1 MSFTQNNSNFRSSFT
16 GSSRSS
22 VSRFS
27 NFQNDAVEL
36 ASPEDTLSQP
46 SVSQDVS
53 PNAMTVSDFLKITD
67 NALRNFGNA
76 IVVGEISELSNYR
89 HLYFKIKDEFS
100 SVDCVMWYSAV
111 QALTF
116 KPEIGMKVEIIGNS
130 SVYQKTGQFKLMA
143 SSMRQVGLG
152 YIMEKLRLL
161 QEKLQKEGI
170 FDLLHRPIP
179 KFVNTVG
186 VITSNEGR
194 VVHDIQ
200 MTMQRRNDAVN
211 IIVYPVAV
219 QGEGAAKTLIE
230 ALHQANAEKRCDVLI
245 IGRGGG
251 SFEDLLPFSDE
262 ALVREVAK
270 SAIPIISAVG
280 HEPDIALTDY
290 AADLRAPTPTA
301 AAELVT
307 SITKSDLYSLFD
319 EYLRRLDNAVDST
332 FDLYQMKL
340 ESVEKRLRS
349 SSPEA
354 VIDNQRNLLIY
365 AISELEHATDALISK
380 KVQQLDNLKHR
391 LSMFEPVSIVSK
403 KQTNLLGLI
412 SRLDRSID
420 SYVSNAENRLSFE
433 ATVLNFDK
441 QIVSYHD
448 RLKKK
453 LNDLVLR
460 QNNCDVPSRLT
471 KAEKNFDNDLSKLEL
486 LNPLFILSKGYSVTK
501 DSMGKIAKVDNLKQG
516 DTITT
521 LLDGGSVESTVQK
534 ISLSDKVNSKLV
546 SDNSKDNKSR

>member
-1 MSFTQNNSNFRSSFT
+1 MSFVQNNSNFSSK
-16 GSSRSS
+16 

-27 NFQNDAVEL
+27 KFQNDSVEL
-36 ASPEDTLSQP
+36 SSSEFSLSK
-46 SVSQDVS
+46 SSISQDIS

-67 NALRNFGNA
+67 NALKNFGNA
-76 IVVGEISELSNYR
+76 IVVGEISELGNYR

-111 QALTF
+111 QALSF

-152 YIMEKLRLL
+152 YIMEQLRIL

-186 VITSNEGR
+186 VITSTEGR

-211 IIVYPVAV
+211 IIVYPASV
-219 QGEGAAKTLIE
+219 QGQGASRTLIE
-230 ALHQANAEKRCDVLI
+230 ALHQANNEKRCDVLI

-307 SITKSDLYSLFD
+307 SVTKADLYSLFE
-319 EYLRRLDNAVDST
+319 EYNRRLDNAVDSS
-332 FDLYQMKL
+332 FDLYQMRL
-340 ESVEKRLRS
+340 ESVEKRLRA

-354 VIDNQRNLLIY
+354 IIDNQRNLLIY
-365 AISELEHATDALISK
+365 AISELEHATDALLIK
-380 KVQQLDNLKHR
+380 KAQQIENLKHR
-391 LSMFEPVSIVSK
+391 LSMFEPAAIVSYK
-403 KQTNLLGLI
+403 LSALLTTV

-420 SYVSNAENRLSFE
+420 EYVLNAQNRLSFD
-433 ATVLNFDK
+433 ATLLNYDK
-441 QIVSYHD
+441 LITDHQS

-453 LNDLVLR
+453 LSELVLR
-460 QNNCDVPSRLT
+460 QNNCDVEAKLAN
-471 KAEKNFDNDLSKLEL
+471 AEKDFANDLSKLEL

-501 DSMGKIAKVDNLKQG
+501 DSFDRIAKVKNLNQG

-521 LLDGGSVESTVQK
+521 LLDGGTVVSTVDAVLK
-534 ISLSDKVNSKLV
+534 
-546 SDNSKDNKSR
+546 SDNQKTLDNSTANNDNL

>member
-1 MSFTQNNSNFRSSFT
+1 MSFVQNNSNFSSK
-16 GSSRSS
+16 

-27 NFQNDAVEL
+27 KFQNDSVEL
-36 ASPEDTLSQP
+36 SSSEFSLSK
-46 SVSQDVS
+46 SSISQDIS
-53 PNAMTVSDFLKITD
+53 SNAMTVSDFLKITD
-67 NALRNFGNA
+67 NALKNFGNA

-111 QALTF
+111 QALSF

-152 YIMEKLRLL
+152 YIMEQLRIL

-186 VITSNEGR
+186 VITSTEGR

-211 IIVYPVAV
+211 IIVYPASV
-219 QGEGAAKTLIE
+219 QGQGASRTLIE
-230 ALHQANAEKRCDVLI
+230 ALHQANNEKRCDVLI

-307 SITKSDLYSLFD
+307 SVTKADLYSLFE
-319 EYLRRLDNAVDST
+319 EYNRRLDNAVDSS
-332 FDLYQMKL
+332 FDLYQMRL
-340 ESVEKRLRS
+340 ESVEKRLRA

-354 VIDNQRNLLIY
+354 IIDNQRNLLIY
-365 AISELEHATDALISK
+365 AISELEHATDALLIK
-380 KVQQLDNLKHR
+380 KAQQIENLKHR
-391 LSMFEPVSIVSK
+391 LSMFEPAAIVSYK
-403 KQTNLLGLI
+403 LSALLTTV

-420 SYVSNAENRLSFE
+420 EYVLNAQNRLSFD
-433 ATVLNFDK
+433 ATLLNYDK
-441 QIVSYHD
+441 LITDHQS

-453 LNDLVLR
+453 LSELVLR
-460 QNNCDVPSRLT
+460 QNNCDVEAKLAN
-471 KAEKNFDNDLSKLEL
+471 AEKDFANDLSKLEL

-501 DSMGKIAKVDNLKQG
+501 DSFDRIAKVKNLNQG

-521 LLDGGSVESTVQK
+521 LLDGGTVVSTVDAVLK
-534 ISLSDKVNSKLV
+534 
-546 SDNSKDNKSR
+546 SDNQKTIDNSTANNDNL

>member
-1 MSFTQNNSNFRSSFT
+1 MSFVQNNSNFSSK
-16 GSSRSS
+16 

-27 NFQNDAVEL
+27 KFQNDSVEL
-36 ASPEDTLSQP
+36 SSSEFSLSK
-46 SVSQDVS
+46 SSISQDIS

-67 NALRNFGNA
+67 NALKNFGNA

-111 QALTF
+111 QALSF

-152 YIMEKLRLL
+152 YIMEQLRIL

-186 VITSNEGR
+186 VITSTEGR

-211 IIVYPVAV
+211 IIVYPASV
-219 QGEGAAKTLIE
+219 QGQGASRTLIE
-230 ALHQANAEKRCDVLI
+230 ALHQANNEKRCDVLI

-307 SITKSDLYSLFD
+307 SVTKADLYSLFE
-319 EYLRRLDNAVDST
+319 EYNRRLDNAVDSS
-332 FDLYQMKL
+332 FDLYQMRL
-340 ESVEKRLRS
+340 ESVEKRLRA

-354 VIDNQRNLLIY
+354 IIDNQRNLLIY
-365 AISELEHATDALISK
+365 AISELEHATDALLIK
-380 KVQQLDNLKHR
+380 KAQQIENLKHI
-391 LSMFEPVSIVSK
+391 LSMFEPAAIVSYK
-403 KQTNLLGLI
+403 LSALLTTV

-420 SYVSNAENRLSFE
+420 EYVLNAQNRLSFD
-433 ATVLNFDK
+433 ATLLNYDK
-441 QIVSYHD
+441 LITDHQS

-453 LNDLVLR
+453 LSELVLR
-460 QNNCDVPSRLT
+460 QNNCDVEAKLAN
-471 KAEKNFDNDLSKLEL
+471 AEKDFANDLSKLEL

-501 DSMGKIAKVDNLKQG
+501 DSFDRIAKVKNLNQG

-521 LLDGGSVESTVQK
+521 LLDGGTVVSTVDAVLK
-534 ISLSDKVNSKLV
+534 
-546 SDNSKDNKSR
+546 SDNQKTLDNSTANNDNL

>member
-1 MSFTQNNSNFRSSFT
+1 MSFVQNNSNFRSK
-16 GSSRSS
+16 

-27 NFQNDAVEL
+27 KFQNDSVEL
-36 ASPEDTLSQP
+36 SSSEFSLSK
-46 SVSQDVS
+46 SSISQDIS
-53 PNAMTVSDFLKITD
+53 PNAMTVSDFIKITD
-67 NALRNFGNA
+67 NALKNFGNA

-111 QALTF
+111 HALSF

-152 YIMEKLRLL
+152 YIMEQLRIL

-186 VITSNEGR
+186 VITSTEGR

-211 IIVYPVAV
+211 IIVYPASV
-219 QGEGAAKTLIE
+219 QGQGASRTLIE
-230 ALHQANAEKRCDVLI
+230 ALHQANNEKRCDVLI

-307 SITKSDLYSLFD
+307 SVTKADLYSLFE
-319 EYLRRLDNAVDST
+319 EYNRRLDNAVDSS
-332 FDLYQMKL
+332 FDLYQMRL
-340 ESVEKRLRS
+340 ESVEKRLRA

-354 VIDNQRNLLIY
+354 IIDNQRNLLIY
-365 AISELEHATDALISK
+365 AISELEHATDALLIK
-380 KVQQLDNLKHR
+380 KAQQIENLKHR
-391 LSMFEPVSIVSK
+391 LSMFEPAAIVSYK
-403 KQTNLLGLI
+403 LSALLTTV

-420 SYVSNAENRLSFE
+420 EYVLNAQNRLSFD
-433 ATVLNFDK
+433 ATLLNYDK
-441 QIVSYHD
+441 LITDHQS

-453 LNDLVLR
+453 LSELVLR
-460 QNNCDVPSRLT
+460 QNNCDVEAKLAN
-471 KAEKNFDNDLSKLEL
+471 AEKDFANDLSKLEL

-501 DSMGKIAKVDNLKQG
+501 DSFDRIAKVKNLNQG

-521 LLDGGSVESTVQK
+521 LLDGGTVVSTVDAVLK
-534 ISLSDKVNSKLV
+534 
-546 SDNSKDNKSR
+546 SDNQKTLDNRTANNDNL

>member
-1 MSFTQNNSNFRSSFT
+1 MSFVQNNSNFSSK
-16 GSSRSS
+16 

-27 NFQNDAVEL
+27 KFLNDSVEL
-36 ASPEDTLSQP
+36 SSSEFSLSK
-46 SVSQDVS
+46 SSISQDIS

-67 NALRNFGNA
+67 NALKNFGNA

-111 QALTF
+111 QALSF

-152 YIMEKLRLL
+152 YIMEQLRIL

-186 VITSNEGR
+186 VITSTEGR

-211 IIVYPVAV
+211 IIVYPASV
-219 QGEGAAKTLIE
+219 QGQGASRTLIE
-230 ALHQANAEKRCDVLI
+230 ALHQANNEKRCDVLI

-290 AADLRAPTPTA
+290 VADLRAPTPTA

-307 SITKSDLYSLFD
+307 SVTKADLFSLFE
-319 EYLRRLDNAVDST
+319 EYKRRLDNAVDSS
-332 FDLYQMKL
+332 FDLYQMRL
-340 ESVEKRLRS
+340 ESVEKRLRA

-354 VIDNQRNLLIY
+354 IIDNQRNLLIY
-365 AISELEHATDALISK
+365 AISELEHATDALLIK
-380 KVQQLDNLKHR
+380 KAQQIENLKHR
-391 LSMFEPVSIVSK
+391 LSMFEPAAIVSYK
-403 KQTNLLGLI
+403 LSALLTTV

-420 SYVSNAENRLSFE
+420 EYVLKAQNRLSLD
-433 ATVLNFDK
+433 ATLLNYDK
-441 QIVSYHD
+441 IITDHQS

-453 LNDLVLR
+453 LSELVLR
-460 QNNCDVPSRLT
+460 QNNCDVEEKLAN
-471 KAEKNFDNDLSKLEL
+471 AEKDFANDLSKLEL

-501 DSMGKIAKVDNLKQG
+501 DSFDRIAKVKNLKQG

-521 LLDGGSVESTVQK
+521 LLDGGTVVSTVDAVLK
-534 ISLSDKVNSKLV
+534 
-546 SDNSKDNKSR
+546 SDNQKALDNSTANNDNL

>member
-1 MSFTQNNSNFRSSFT
+1 MSFVQNNSNFSSK
-16 GSSRSS
+16 

-27 NFQNDAVEL
+27 KFQNDSVEL
-36 ASPEDTLSQP
+36 SSSEFSLSK
-46 SVSQDVS
+46 SSISQDIS
-53 PNAMTVSDFLKITD
+53 SNAMTVSDFLKITD
-67 NALRNFGNA
+67 NALKNFGNA

-111 QALTF
+111 QALSF

-152 YIMEKLRLL
+152 YIMEQLRIL
-161 QEKLQKEGI
+161 QNKLQKEGI

-186 VITSNEGR
+186 VITSTEGR

-211 IIVYPVAV
+211 IIVYPASV
-219 QGEGAAKTLIE
+219 QGQGASRTLIE
-230 ALHQANAEKRCDVLI
+230 ALHQANNEKRCDVLI

-307 SITKSDLYSLFD
+307 SVTKADLYSLFE
-319 EYLRRLDNAVDST
+319 EYNRRLDNAVDSS
-332 FDLYQMKL
+332 FDLYQMRL
-340 ESVEKRLRS
+340 ESVEKRLRA

-354 VIDNQRNLLIY
+354 IIDNQRNLLIY
-365 AISELEHATDALISK
+365 AISELEHATDALLIK
-380 KVQQLDNLKHR
+380 KAQQIENLKHR
-391 LSMFEPVSIVSK
+391 LSMFEPAAIVSYK
-403 KQTNLLGLI
+403 LSALLTTV

-420 SYVSNAENRLSFE
+420 EYVLNAQNRLSFD
-433 ATVLNFDK
+433 ATLLNYDK
-441 QIVSYHD
+441 LITDHQS

-453 LNDLVLR
+453 LSELVLR
-460 QNNCDVPSRLT
+460 QNNCDVEAKLAN
-471 KAEKNFDNDLSKLEL
+471 AEKDFANDLSKLEL

-501 DSMGKIAKVDNLKQG
+501 DSFDRIAKVKNLNQG

-521 LLDGGSVESTVQK
+521 LLDGGTVVSTVDAVLK
-534 ISLSDKVNSKLV
+534 
-546 SDNSKDNKSR
+546 SDNQKTLDNSTANNDNL

>member
-1 MSFTQNNSNFRSSFT
+1 MSFVQNNSNFSSK
-16 GSSRSS
+16 

-27 NFQNDAVEL
+27 KFQNDSVEL
-36 ASPEDTLSQP
+36 SSSEFSLSK
-46 SVSQDVS
+46 SSISQDIS

-67 NALRNFGNA
+67 NALKNFGNA
-76 IVVGEISELSNYR
+76 IVVGEISELGNYR

-111 QALTF
+111 QALSF

-152 YIMEKLRLL
+152 YIMEQLRIL
-161 QEKLQKEGI
+161 QDKLQKEGI

-186 VITSNEGR
+186 VITSTEGR

-211 IIVYPVAV
+211 IIVYPASV
-219 QGEGAAKTLIE
+219 QGQGASRTLIE
-230 ALHQANAEKRCDVLI
+230 ALHQANNEKRCDVLI

-307 SITKSDLYSLFD
+307 SVTKADLYSLFE
-319 EYLRRLDNAVDST
+319 EYNRRLDNAVDSS
-332 FDLYQMKL
+332 FDLYQMRL
-340 ESVEKRLRS
+340 ESVEKRLRV

-354 VIDNQRNLLIY
+354 IIDNQRNLLIY
-365 AISELEHATDALISK
+365 AISELEHATDALLIK
-380 KVQQLDNLKHR
+380 KAQQIENLKHR
-391 LSMFEPVSIVSK
+391 LSMFEPAAIVSYK
-403 KQTNLLGLI
+403 LSALLTTV

-420 SYVSNAENRLSFE
+420 ENVLNAQNRLSFD
-433 ATVLNFDK
+433 ATLLNYDK
-441 QIVSYHD
+441 LITDHQS

-453 LNDLVLR
+453 LSELVLR
-460 QNNCDVPSRLT
+460 QNNCDVEAKLAN
-471 KAEKNFDNDLSKLEL
+471 AEKDFANDLSKLEL

-501 DSMGKIAKVDNLKQG
+501 DSFDRIAKVKNLNQG

-521 LLDGGSVESTVQK
+521 LLDGGTVVSTVDAVLK
-534 ISLSDKVNSKLV
+534 
-546 SDNSKDNKSR
+546 SDNQKTLDNSTANNDNL

>member
-1 MSFTQNNSNFRSSFT
+1 MSFVQNNSNFSSK
-16 GSSRSS
+16 

-27 NFQNDAVEL
+27 KFQNDSVK
-36 ASPEDTLSQP
+36 LSSSEFSLP
-46 SVSQDVS
+46 KSSISQDIS

-67 NALRNFGNA
+67 NALKNFGNA
-76 IVVGEISELSNYR
+76 IVVGEISELGNYR

-111 QALTF
+111 QALSF

-152 YIMEKLRLL
+152 YIMEQLRIL
-161 QEKLQKEGI
+161 QDKLQKEGI

-186 VITSNEGR
+186 VITSTEGR

-211 IIVYPVAV
+211 IIVYPASV
-219 QGEGAAKTLIE
+219 QGQGASRTLIE
-230 ALHQANAEKRCDVLI
+230 ALHQANNEKRCDVLI

-290 AADLRAPTPTA
+290 AADLRVPTPTA

-307 SITKSDLYSLFD
+307 SVTKADLYSLFE
-319 EYLRRLDNAVDST
+319 EYKRRLDNAVDSS
-332 FDLYQMKL
+332 FDLYQMRL
-340 ESVEKRLRS
+340 ESVEKRLRA

-354 VIDNQRNLLIY
+354 IIDNQRNLLIY
-365 AISELEHATDALISK
+365 AISELEHATDALLIK
-380 KVQQLDNLKHR
+380 KAQQIENLKHR
-391 LSMFEPVSIVSK
+391 LSMFEPAAIVSYK
-403 KQTNLLGLI
+403 LSALLTTV

-420 SYVSNAENRLSFE
+420 EYVLKAQNRLSFD
-433 ATVLNFDK
+433 ATLLNYDK
-441 QIVSYHD
+441 IITDHQS

-453 LNDLVLR
+453 LSELVLR
-460 QNNCDVPSRLT
+460 QNNCDVEEKLAN
-471 KAEKNFDNDLSKLEL
+471 AEKDFANDLSKLEL

-501 DSMGKIAKVDNLKQG
+501 DSFDRIAKVKNLKQG

-521 LLDGGSVESTVQK
+521 LLDGGTVVSTVDAVLK
-534 ISLSDKVNSKLV
+534 
-546 SDNSKDNKSR
+546 SDNQKALDNSTANNDNL

>member
-1 MSFTQNNSNFRSSFT
+1 MSFVQNNSNFSSK
-16 GSSRSS
+16 

-27 NFQNDAVEL
+27 KFQNDSVEL
-36 ASPEDTLSQP
+36 SSSEFSLSK
-46 SVSQDVS
+46 SSISQDIS
-53 PNAMTVSDFLKITD
+53 PNAMTVSDFIKITD
-67 NALRNFGNA
+67 NALKNFGNA

-111 QALTF
+111 QALSF

-152 YIMEKLRLL
+152 YIMEQLRIL

-186 VITSNEGR
+186 VITSTEGR

-211 IIVYPVAV
+211 IIVYPASV
-219 QGEGAAKTLIE
+219 QEQGASRTLIE
-230 ALHQANAEKRCDVLI
+230 ALHQANNEKRCDVLI

-307 SITKSDLYSLFD
+307 SVTKADLYSLFE
-319 EYLRRLDNAVDST
+319 EYNRRLDNAVDSS
-332 FDLYQMKL
+332 FDLYQMRL
-340 ESVEKRLRS
+340 ESVEKRLRA

-354 VIDNQRNLLIY
+354 IIDNQRNLLIY
-365 AISELEHATDALISK
+365 AISELEHATDALLIK
-380 KVQQLDNLKHR
+380 KAQQIENLKHR
-391 LSMFEPVSIVSK
+391 LSMFEPAAIVSYK
-403 KQTNLLGLI
+403 LSALLTTV

-420 SYVSNAENRLSFE
+420 EYVLNAQNRLSFD
-433 ATVLNFDK
+433 ATLLNYDK
-441 QIVSYHD
+441 LIIDHQS

-453 LNDLVLR
+453 LSELVLR
-460 QNNCDVPSRLT
+460 QNNCDVEAKLAN
-471 KAEKNFDNDLSKLEL
+471 AEKDFANDLSKLEL

-501 DSMGKIAKVDNLKQG
+501 DSFDRIAKVKNLNQG

-521 LLDGGSVESTVQK
+521 LLDGGTVVSTVDAVLK
-534 ISLSDKVNSKLV
+534 
-546 SDNSKDNKSR
+546 SDNQKTIDNSTANNDNL

>member
-1 MSFTQNNSNFRSSFT
+1 MSFVQNNSNFSSK
-16 GSSRSS
+16 

-27 NFQNDAVEL
+27 KFQNDSVEL
-36 ASPEDTLSQP
+36 SSSEFSLSK
-46 SVSQDVS
+46 SSISQDIS
-53 PNAMTVSDFLKITD
+53 PNAMTVSDFIKITD
-67 NALRNFGNA
+67 NALKNFGNA

-111 QALTF
+111 QALSF

-152 YIMEKLRLL
+152 YIMEQLRIL

-186 VITSNEGR
+186 VITSTEGR

-211 IIVYPVAV
+211 IIVYPASV
-219 QGEGAAKTLIE
+219 QGQGASRTLIE
-230 ALHQANAEKRCDVLI
+230 ALHQANNEKRCDVLI

-307 SITKSDLYSLFD
+307 SVTKADLYSLFE
-319 EYLRRLDNAVDST
+319 EYNRRLDNAVDSS
-332 FDLYQMKL
+332 FDLYQMRL
-340 ESVEKRLRS
+340 ESVEKRLRA

-354 VIDNQRNLLIY
+354 IIDNQRNLLIY
-365 AISELEHATDALISK
+365 AISELEHATDALLIK
-380 KVQQLDNLKHR
+380 KAQQIENLKYR
-391 LSMFEPVSIVSK
+391 LSMFEPAAIVSYK
-403 KQTNLLGLI
+403 LSALLTTV

-420 SYVSNAENRLSFE
+420 EYVLNAQNRLSFD
-433 ATVLNFDK
+433 ATLLNYDK
-441 QIVSYHD
+441 LIIDHQS

-453 LNDLVLR
+453 LSELVLR
-460 QNNCDVPSRLT
+460 QNNCDVEAKLAN
-471 KAEKNFDNDLSKLEL
+471 AEKDFANDLSKLEL

-501 DSMGKIAKVDNLKQG
+501 DSFDRIAKVKNLNQG

-521 LLDGGSVESTVQK
+521 LLDGGTVVSTVDAVLK
-534 ISLSDKVNSKLV
+534 
-546 SDNSKDNKSR
+546 SDNQKTIDNSTANNDNL

>member
-1 MSFTQNNSNFRSSFT
+1 MSFVQNNSNFSSK
-16 GSSRSS
+16 

-27 NFQNDAVEL
+27 KFQNDSVEL
-36 ASPEDTLSQP
+36 SSSEFSLSK
-46 SVSQDVS
+46 SSISQDIS

-67 NALRNFGNA
+67 NALKNFGNA

-111 QALTF
+111 QALSF

-152 YIMEKLRLL
+152 YIMEQLRIL

-186 VITSNEGR
+186 VITSTEGR

-211 IIVYPVAV
+211 IIVYPASV
-219 QGEGAAKTLIE
+219 QGQGASRTLIE
-230 ALHQANAEKRCDVLI
+230 ALHQANNEKRCDVLI

-290 AADLRAPTPTA
+290 VADLRAPTPTA

-307 SITKSDLYSLFD
+307 SVTKADLFSLFE
-319 EYLRRLDNAVDST
+319 EYKRRLDNAVDSS
-332 FDLYQMKL
+332 FDLYQMRL
-340 ESVEKRLRS
+340 ESVEKRLRA

-354 VIDNQRNLLIY
+354 IIDNQRNLLIY
-365 AISELEHATDALISK
+365 AISELEHATDALLIK
-380 KVQQLDNLKHR
+380 KAQQIENLKHR
-391 LSMFEPVSIVSK
+391 LSMFEPAAIVSYK
-403 KQTNLLGLI
+403 LSALLTTV

-420 SYVSNAENRLSFE
+420 EYVLKAQNRLSLD
-433 ATVLNFDK
+433 ATLLNYDK
-441 QIVSYHD
+441 IITDHQS

-453 LNDLVLR
+453 LSELVLR
-460 QNNCDVPSRLT
+460 QNNCDVEEKLAN
-471 KAEKNFDNDLSKLEL
+471 AEKDFANDLSKLEL

-501 DSMGKIAKVDNLKQG
+501 DSFDRIAKVKNLKQG

-521 LLDGGSVESTVQK
+521 LLDGGTVVSTVDAVLK
-534 ISLSDKVNSKLV
+534 
-546 SDNSKDNKSR
+546 SDNQKALDNSTANNDNL

>member
-1 MSFTQNNSNFRSSFT
+1 MSFVQNNSNFSSK
-16 GSSRSS
+16 

-27 NFQNDAVEL
+27 KFQNDSVEL
-36 ASPEDTLSQP
+36 SSSEFSLSK
-46 SVSQDVS
+46 SSISQDIS

-67 NALRNFGNA
+67 NALKNFGNA

-111 QALTF
+111 QALSF

-152 YIMEKLRLL
+152 YIMEQLRIL

-186 VITSNEGR
+186 VITSTEGR

-211 IIVYPVAV
+211 IIVYPASV
-219 QGEGAAKTLIE
+219 QGQGASRTLIE
-230 ALHQANAEKRCDVLI
+230 ALHQANNEKRCDVLI

-270 SAIPIISAVG
+270 SAVPIISAVG

-307 SITKSDLYSLFD
+307 SVTKADLYSLFE
-319 EYLRRLDNAVDST
+319 EYNRRLDNAVDSS
-332 FDLYQMKL
+332 FDLYQMRL
-340 ESVEKRLRS
+340 ESVEKRLRV

-354 VIDNQRNLLIY
+354 IIDNQRNLLIY
-365 AISELEHATDALISK
+365 AISELEHATDALLIK
-380 KVQQLDNLKHR
+380 KAQQIENLKHR
-391 LSMFEPVSIVSK
+391 LSMFEPAAIVSYK
-403 KQTNLLGLI
+403 LSALLTTV

-420 SYVSNAENRLSFE
+420 EYVLNAQNRLSFD
-433 ATVLNFDK
+433 ATLLNYDK
-441 QIVSYHD
+441 LITDHQS

-453 LNDLVLR
+453 LSELVLR
-460 QNNCDVPSRLT
+460 QNNCDVEAKLAN
-471 KAEKNFDNDLSKLEL
+471 AEKDFANDLSKLEL

-501 DSMGKIAKVDNLKQG
+501 DSFDRIAKVKNLNQG

-521 LLDGGSVESTVQK
+521 LLDGGTVVSTVDAVLK
-534 ISLSDKVNSKLV
+534 
-546 SDNSKDNKSR
+546 SDNQKTLDNSTANNDNL

>member
-1 MSFTQNNSNFRSSFT
+1 MSFVQNNSNFSSK
-16 GSSRSS
+16 

-27 NFQNDAVEL
+27 KFQNDSVEL
-36 ASPEDTLSQP
+36 SSSEFSLSK
-46 SVSQDVS
+46 SSISQDIS
-53 PNAMTVSDFLKITD
+53 SNAMTVSDFLKITD
-67 NALRNFGNA
+67 NALKNFGNA

-111 QALTF
+111 QALSF

-152 YIMEKLRLL
+152 YIMEQLRIL
-161 QEKLQKEGI
+161 QEKLKKEGI

-186 VITSNEGR
+186 VITSTEGR

-211 IIVYPVAV
+211 IIVYPASV
-219 QGEGAAKTLIE
+219 QGQGASRTLIE
-230 ALHQANAEKRCDVLI
+230 ALHQANNEKRCDVLI

-307 SITKSDLYSLFD
+307 SVTKADLYSLFE
-319 EYLRRLDNAVDST
+319 EYNRRLDNAVDSS
-332 FDLYQMKL
+332 FDLYQMRL
-340 ESVEKRLRS
+340 ESVEKRLRA

-354 VIDNQRNLLIY
+354 IIDNQRNLLIY
-365 AISELEHATDALISK
+365 AISELEHATDALLIK
-380 KVQQLDNLKHR
+380 KAQQIENLKHR
-391 LSMFEPVSIVSK
+391 LSMFEPAAIVSYK
-403 KQTNLLGLI
+403 LSALLTTV

-420 SYVSNAENRLSFE
+420 EYVLNAQNRLSFD
-433 ATVLNFDK
+433 ATLLNYDK
-441 QIVSYHD
+441 LITDHQS

-453 LNDLVLR
+453 LSELVLR
-460 QNNCDVPSRLT
+460 QNNCDVEAKLAN
-471 KAEKNFDNDLSKLEL
+471 AEKDFANDLSKLEL

-501 DSMGKIAKVDNLKQG
+501 DSFDRIAKVKNLNQG

-521 LLDGGSVESTVQK
+521 LLDGGTVVSTVDAVLK
-534 ISLSDKVNSKLV
+534 
-546 SDNSKDNKSR
+546 SDNQKTLDNSTANNDNL

>member
-1 MSFTQNNSNFRSSFT
+1 MSFVQNNSNFSSK
-16 GSSRSS
+16 

-27 NFQNDAVEL
+27 KFQNDSVEL
-36 ASPEDTLSQP
+36 SSSEFSLSK
-46 SVSQDVS
+46 SSISQDIS
-53 PNAMTVSDFLKITD
+53 PNAMTVSDFIKITD
-67 NALRNFGNA
+67 NALKNFGNA

-111 QALTF
+111 QALSF
-116 KPEIGMKVEIIGNS
+116 KPEIGMKVKIIGNS

-143 SSMRQVGLG
+143 SSMSQVGLG
-152 YIMEKLRLL
+152 YIMEQLRIL

-186 VITSNEGR
+186 VITSTEGR

-211 IIVYPVAV
+211 IIVYPASV
-219 QGEGAAKTLIE
+219 QGQGASRTLIE
-230 ALHQANAEKRCDVLI
+230 ALHQANNEKRCDVLI

-307 SITKSDLYSLFD
+307 SVTKADLYSLFE
-319 EYLRRLDNAVDST
+319 EYNRRLDNAVDSS
-332 FDLYQMKL
+332 FDLYQMRL
-340 ESVEKRLRS
+340 ESVEKRLRA

-354 VIDNQRNLLIY
+354 IIDNQRNLLIY
-365 AISELEHATDALISK
+365 AISELEHATDALLIK
-380 KVQQLDNLKHR
+380 KAQQIENLKHR
-391 LSMFEPVSIVSK
+391 LSMFEPAAIVSYK
-403 KQTNLLGLI
+403 LSALLTTV

-420 SYVSNAENRLSFE
+420 EYVLNAQNRLSFD
-433 ATVLNFDK
+433 ATLLNYDK
-441 QIVSYHD
+441 LITDHQS

-453 LNDLVLR
+453 LSELVLR
-460 QNNCDVPSRLT
+460 QNNCDVEAKLAN
-471 KAEKNFDNDLSKLEL
+471 AEKDFANDLSKLEL

-501 DSMGKIAKVDNLKQG
+501 DSFDRIAKVKNLNQG

-521 LLDGGSVESTVQK
+521 LLDGGTVVSTVDAVLK
-534 ISLSDKVNSKLV
+534 
-546 SDNSKDNKSR
+546 SDNQKTLDNSTANNDNL

>member
-1 MSFTQNNSNFRSSFT
+1 MSFVQNNSNFSSK
-16 GSSRSS
+16 

-27 NFQNDAVEL
+27 KFQNDSVEL
-36 ASPEDTLSQP
+36 SSSEFSLSK
-46 SVSQDVS
+46 SSISQDIS
-53 PNAMTVSDFLKITD
+53 PNAMTVSDFIKITD
-67 NALRNFGNA
+67 NALKNFGNA

-111 QALTF
+111 QALSF

-152 YIMEKLRLL
+152 YIMEQLRIL

-186 VITSNEGR
+186 VITSTEGR

-211 IIVYPVAV
+211 IIVYPASV
-219 QGEGAAKTLIE
+219 QGQGASRTLIE
-230 ALHQANAEKRCDVLI
+230 ALHQANNEKRCDVLI

-307 SITKSDLYSLFD
+307 SVTKADLYSLFE
-319 EYLRRLDNAVDST
+319 EYNRRLDNAVDPS
-332 FDLYQMKL
+332 FDLYQMRL
-340 ESVEKRLRS
+340 ESVEKRLRA

-354 VIDNQRNLLIY
+354 IIDNQRNLLIY
-365 AISELEHATDALISK
+365 AISELEHATDALLNK
-380 KVQQLDNLKHR
+380 KAQQIENLKHR
-391 LSMFEPVSIVSK
+391 LSMFEPAAIVSNK
-403 KQTNLLGLI
+403 LSALLTTV

-420 SYVSNAENRLSFE
+420 EYVLNAQNRLSFD
-433 ATVLNFDK
+433 ATLLNYDK
-441 QIVSYHD
+441 LITDHQS

-453 LNDLVLR
+453 LSELVLR
-460 QNNCDVPSRLT
+460 QNNCDVEAKLAN
-471 KAEKNFDNDLSKLEL
+471 AEKDFANDLSKLEL

-501 DSMGKIAKVDNLKQG
+501 DSFDRIAKVKNLNQG

-521 LLDGGSVESTVQK
+521 LLDGGTVVSTVDAVLK
-534 ISLSDKVNSKLV
+534 
-546 SDNSKDNKSR
+546 SDNQKTLDNSTANNDNL

>member
-1 MSFTQNNSNFRSSFT
+1 MSFVQNNSNFSSK
-16 GSSRSS
+16 

-27 NFQNDAVEL
+27 KFQNDSVEL
-36 ASPEDTLSQP
+36 SSSEFSLSK
-46 SVSQDVS
+46 SSISQDIS

-67 NALRNFGNA
+67 NALKNFGNA

-111 QALTF
+111 QALSF

-152 YIMEKLRLL
+152 YIMEQLRIL

-186 VITSNEGR
+186 VITSTEGR

-211 IIVYPVAV
+211 IIVYPASV
-219 QGEGAAKTLIE
+219 QGQGASRTLIE
-230 ALHQANAEKRCDVLI
+230 ALHQANNEKRCDVLI

-307 SITKSDLYSLFD
+307 SVTKADLYSLFE
-319 EYLRRLDNAVDST
+319 EYNRRLDNAVDSS
-332 FDLYQMKL
+332 FDLYQMRL
-340 ESVEKRLRS
+340 ESVEKRLRA

-354 VIDNQRNLLIY
+354 IIDNQRNLLIY
-365 AISELEHATDALISK
+365 AISELEHATDALLIK
-380 KVQQLDNLKHR
+380 KAQQIENLKHR
-391 LSMFEPVSIVSK
+391 LSMFEPAAIVSYK
-403 KQTNLLGLI
+403 LTALLTTV

-420 SYVSNAENRLSFE
+420 EYVLNAQNRLSFD
-433 ATVLNFDK
+433 ATLLNYDK
-441 QIVSYHD
+441 LITDHQS

-453 LNDLVLR
+453 LSELVLR
-460 QNNCDVPSRLT
+460 QNNCDVEAKLAN
-471 KAEKNFDNDLSKLEL
+471 AEKDFANDLSKLEL

-501 DSMGKIAKVDNLKQG
+501 DSFDRIAKVKNLNQG

-521 LLDGGSVESTVQK
+521 LLDGGTVVSTVDAVLK
-534 ISLSDKVNSKLV
+534 
-546 SDNSKDNKSR
+546 SDNQKTLDNSTANNDNL

>member
-1 MSFTQNNSNFRSSFT
+1 MSFVQNNSNFSSK
-16 GSSRSS
+16 

-27 NFQNDAVEL
+27 KFQNDSVEL
-36 ASPEDTLSQP
+36 LS
-46 SVSQDVS
+46 SEFSLSKSSISQDIS

-67 NALRNFGNA
+67 NALKNFGNA
-76 IVVGEISELSNYR
+76 IVVGEISELGNYR

-111 QALTF
+111 QALSF

-152 YIMEKLRLL
+152 YIMEQLRIL

-186 VITSNEGR
+186 VITSTEGR

-211 IIVYPVAV
+211 IIVYPASV
-219 QGEGAAKTLIE
+219 QGQGASRTLIE
-230 ALHQANAEKRCDVLI
+230 ALHQANNEKRCDVLI

-307 SITKSDLYSLFD
+307 SVTKADLYSLFE
-319 EYLRRLDNAVDST
+319 EYNRRLDNAVDSS
-332 FDLYQMKL
+332 FDLYQMRL
-340 ESVEKRLRS
+340 ESVEKRLRA

-354 VIDNQRNLLIY
+354 IIDNQRNLLIY
-365 AISELEHATDALISK
+365 AISELEHATDALLIK
-380 KVQQLDNLKHR
+380 KAQQIENLKHR
-391 LSMFEPVSIVSK
+391 LSMFEPAAIVSYK
-403 KQTNLLGLI
+403 LSALLTTV

-420 SYVSNAENRLSFE
+420 EYVLNAQNRLSFD
-433 ATVLNFDK
+433 ATLLNYDK
-441 QIVSYHD
+441 LITDHQS

-453 LNDLVLR
+453 LSELVLR
-460 QNNCDVPSRLT
+460 QNNCDVEAKLAN
-471 KAEKNFDNDLSKLEL
+471 AEKDFANDLSKLEL

-501 DSMGKIAKVDNLKQG
+501 DSFDRIAKVKNLNQG

-521 LLDGGSVESTVQK
+521 LLDGGTVVSTVDAVLK
-534 ISLSDKVNSKLV
+534 
-546 SDNSKDNKSR
+546 SDNQKTLDNSTANNDNL

>member
-1 MSFTQNNSNFRSSFT
+1 MSFVQNNLNFSSK
-16 GSSRSS
+16 

-27 NFQNDAVEL
+27 KFQNDSVEL
-36 ASPEDTLSQP
+36 SSSEFSLSK
-46 SVSQDVS
+46 SSISQDIS

-67 NALRNFGNA
+67 NALKNFGNA
-76 IVVGEISELSNYR
+76 IVVGEISELGNYR

-111 QALTF
+111 QALSF

-152 YIMEKLRLL
+152 YIMEQLRIL
-161 QEKLQKEGI
+161 QDKLQKEGI

-186 VITSNEGR
+186 VITSTEGR

-211 IIVYPVAV
+211 IIVYPASV
-219 QGEGAAKTLIE
+219 QGQGASRTLIE
-230 ALHQANAEKRCDVLI
+230 ALHQANNEKRCDVLI

-307 SITKSDLYSLFD
+307 SVTKADLYSLFE
-319 EYLRRLDNAVDST
+319 EYNRRLDNAVDSS
-332 FDLYQMKL
+332 FDLYQMRL
-340 ESVEKRLRS
+340 ESVEKRLRA

-354 VIDNQRNLLIY
+354 IIDNQRNLLIY
-365 AISELEHATDALISK
+365 AISELEHATDALLIK
-380 KVQQLDNLKHR
+380 KAQQIENLKHR
-391 LSMFEPVSIVSK
+391 LSMFEPAAIVSYK
-403 KQTNLLGLI
+403 LSALLTTV

-420 SYVSNAENRLSFE
+420 EYVLNAQNRLSFD
-433 ATVLNFDK
+433 ATLLNYDK
-441 QIVSYHD
+441 LITDHQS

-453 LNDLVLR
+453 LSELVLR
-460 QNNCDVPSRLT
+460 QNNCDVEAKLAN
-471 KAEKNFDNDLSKLEL
+471 AEKDFANDLSKLEL

-501 DSMGKIAKVDNLKQG
+501 DSFDRIAKVKNLNQG

-521 LLDGGSVESTVQK
+521 LLDGGTVVSTVDAVLK
-534 ISLSDKVNSKLV
+534 
-546 SDNSKDNKSR
+546 SDNQKTLDNSTANNDNL

>member
-1 MSFTQNNSNFRSSFT
+1 MSFVQNNSNFSSK
-16 GSSRSS
+16 

-27 NFQNDAVEL
+27 KFQNDSVEL
-36 ASPEDTLSQP
+36 SSSEFSLSK
-46 SVSQDVS
+46 SSISQDIS

-67 NALRNFGNA
+67 NALKNFGNA

-111 QALTF
+111 QALSF

-152 YIMEKLRLL
+152 YIMEQLRIL

-186 VITSNEGR
+186 VITSTEGR

-211 IIVYPVAV
+211 IIVYPASV
-219 QGEGAAKTLIE
+219 QGQGASRTLIE
-230 ALHQANAEKRCDVLI
+230 ALHQANNEKRCDVLI

-280 HEPDIALTDY
+280 HEPDIAFTDY

-307 SITKSDLYSLFD
+307 SVTKADLYSLFE
-319 EYLRRLDNAVDST
+319 EYNRRLDNAVDSS
-332 FDLYQMKL
+332 FDLYQMRL
-340 ESVEKRLRS
+340 ESVEKRLRA

-354 VIDNQRNLLIY
+354 IIDNQRNLLIY
-365 AISELEHATDALISK
+365 AISELEHATDALLIK
-380 KVQQLDNLKHR
+380 KAQQIENLKHR
-391 LSMFEPVSIVSK
+391 LSMFEPAAIVSYK
-403 KQTNLLGLI
+403 LSALLTTV

-420 SYVSNAENRLSFE
+420 EYVLNAQNRLSFD
-433 ATVLNFDK
+433 ATLLNYDK
-441 QIVSYHD
+441 LITDHQS

-453 LNDLVLR
+453 LSELVLR
-460 QNNCDVPSRLT
+460 QNNCDVEAKLAN
-471 KAEKNFDNDLSKLEL
+471 AEKDFANDLSKLEL

-501 DSMGKIAKVDNLKQG
+501 DSFDRIAKVKNLNQG

-521 LLDGGSVESTVQK
+521 LLDGGTVVSTVDAVLK
-534 ISLSDKVNSKLV
+534 
-546 SDNSKDNKSR
+546 SDNQKTLDNSTANNDNL

>member
-1 MSFTQNNSNFRSSFT
+1 MSFVQNNLNFSSK
-16 GSSRSS
+16 

-27 NFQNDAVEL
+27 KFQNDSVEL
-36 ASPEDTLSQP
+36 SSSEFSLSK
-46 SVSQDVS
+46 SSISQDIS
-53 PNAMTVSDFLKITD
+53 SNAMTVSDFLKITD
-67 NALRNFGNA
+67 NALKNFGNA
-76 IVVGEISELSNYR
+76 IVVGEISELGNYR

-111 QALTF
+111 QALSF

-152 YIMEKLRLL
+152 YIMEQLRIL
-161 QEKLQKEGI
+161 QDKLQKEGI

-186 VITSNEGR
+186 VITSTEGR

-211 IIVYPVAV
+211 IIVYPASV
-219 QGEGAAKTLIE
+219 QGQGASRTLIE
-230 ALHQANAEKRCDVLI
+230 ALHQANNEKRCDVLI

-307 SITKSDLYSLFD
+307 SVTKADLYSLFE
-319 EYLRRLDNAVDST
+319 EYNRRLDNAVDSS
-332 FDLYQMKL
+332 FDLYQMRL
-340 ESVEKRLRS
+340 ESVEKRLRA

-354 VIDNQRNLLIY
+354 IIDNQRNLLIY
-365 AISELEHATDALISK
+365 AISELEHATDALLIK
-380 KVQQLDNLKHR
+380 KAQQIENLKHR
-391 LSMFEPVSIVSK
+391 LSMFEPAAIVSYK
-403 KQTNLLGLI
+403 LSALLTTV

-420 SYVSNAENRLSFE
+420 EYVLNAQNRLSFD
-433 ATVLNFDK
+433 ATLLNYDK
-441 QIVSYHD
+441 LITDHQS

-453 LNDLVLR
+453 LSELVLR
-460 QNNCDVPSRLT
+460 QNNCDVEAKLAN
-471 KAEKNFDNDLSKLEL
+471 AEKDFANDLSKLEL

-501 DSMGKIAKVDNLKQG
+501 DSFDRIAKVKNLNQG

-521 LLDGGSVESTVQK
+521 LLDGGTVVSTVDAVLK
-534 ISLSDKVNSKLV
+534 
-546 SDNSKDNKSR
+546 SDNQKTLDNSTANNDNL

>member
-1 MSFTQNNSNFRSSFT
+1 MSFVQNNSNFSSK
-16 GSSRSS
+16 

-27 NFQNDAVEL
+27 KFQNDSVEL
-36 ASPEDTLSQP
+36 SSSEFSLSK
-46 SVSQDVS
+46 SSISQDIS

-67 NALRNFGNA
+67 NALKNFGNA

-111 QALTF
+111 QALYF

-152 YIMEKLRLL
+152 YIMEQLRIL

-186 VITSNEGR
+186 VITSTEGR

-211 IIVYPVAV
+211 IIVYPASV
-219 QGEGAAKTLIE
+219 QGQGASRTLIE
-230 ALHQANAEKRCDVLI
+230 ALHQANNEKRCDVLI

-307 SITKSDLYSLFD
+307 SVTKADLYSLFE
-319 EYLRRLDNAVDST
+319 EYNRRLDNAVDSS
-332 FDLYQMKL
+332 FDLYQMRL
-340 ESVEKRLRS
+340 ESVEKRLRA

-354 VIDNQRNLLIY
+354 IIDNQRNLLIY
-365 AISELEHATDALISK
+365 AISELEHATDALLIK
-380 KVQQLDNLKHR
+380 KAQQIENLKHR
-391 LSMFEPVSIVSK
+391 LSMFEPAAIVSYK
-403 KQTNLLGLI
+403 LSALLTTV

-420 SYVSNAENRLSFE
+420 EYVLNAQNRLSFD
-433 ATVLNFDK
+433 ATLLNYDK
-441 QIVSYHD
+441 LITDHQS

-453 LNDLVLR
+453 LSELVLR
-460 QNNCDVPSRLT
+460 QNNCDVEAKLAN
-471 KAEKNFDNDLSKLEL
+471 AEKDFANDLSKLEL

-501 DSMGKIAKVDNLKQG
+501 DSFDRIAKVKNLNQG

-521 LLDGGSVESTVQK
+521 LLDGGTVVSTVDAVLK
-534 ISLSDKVNSKLV
+534 
-546 SDNSKDNKSR
+546 SDNQKTLDNSTANNDNL

>member
-1 MSFTQNNSNFRSSFT
+1 MSFVQNNSNFSSK
-16 GSSRSS
+16 

-27 NFQNDAVEL
+27 KFQNDSVEL
-36 ASPEDTLSQP
+36 SSSEFSLSK
-46 SVSQDVS
+46 SSISQDIS

-67 NALRNFGNA
+67 NALKNFGNA

-111 QALTF
+111 QALSF

-152 YIMEKLRLL
+152 YIMEQLRIL

-186 VITSNEGR
+186 VITSTEGR

-211 IIVYPVAV
+211 IIVYPASV
-219 QGEGAAKTLIE
+219 QGQGASRTLIE
-230 ALHQANAEKRCDVLI
+230 ALHQANNEKRCDVLI

-307 SITKSDLYSLFD
+307 SVTKADLYSLFE
-319 EYLRRLDNAVDST
+319 EYNRRLDNAVDSS
-332 FDLYQMKL
+332 FDLYQMRL
-340 ESVEKRLRS
+340 ESVEKRLRA

-354 VIDNQRNLLIY
+354 IIDNQRNLLIY
-365 AISELEHATDALISK
+365 AISELEHATDALLIK
-380 KVQQLDNLKHR
+380 KAQQIENLKHR
-391 LSMFEPVSIVSK
+391 LSMFEPAAIVSYK
-403 KQTNLLGLI
+403 LSALLTTV

-420 SYVSNAENRLSFE
+420 EYVLKAQNRLSFD
-433 ATVLNFDK
+433 ATLLNYDK
-441 QIVSYHD
+441 LITDHQS

-453 LNDLVLR
+453 LSELVLR
-460 QNNCDVPSRLT
+460 QNNCDVEAKLAN
-471 KAEKNFDNDLSKLEL
+471 AEKDFANDLSKLEL

-501 DSMGKIAKVDNLKQG
+501 DSFDRIAKVKNLNQG

-521 LLDGGSVESTVQK
+521 LLDGGTVVSTVDAVLK
-534 ISLSDKVNSKLV
+534 
-546 SDNSKDNKSR
+546 SDNQKTLDNSTANNDNL

>member
-1 MSFTQNNSNFRSSFT
+1 MSFVQNNSNFSSK
-16 GSSRSS
+16 

-27 NFQNDAVEL
+27 KFQNDSVEL
-36 ASPEDTLSQP
+36 SSSEFSLSK
-46 SVSQDVS
+46 SSISQDIS
-53 PNAMTVSDFLKITD
+53 PNAMTVSDFIKITD
-67 NALRNFGNA
+67 NALKNFGNA

-111 QALTF
+111 QALSF

-143 SSMRQVGLG
+143 SSMSQVGLG
-152 YIMEKLRLL
+152 YIMEQLRIL

-186 VITSNEGR
+186 VITSTEGR

-211 IIVYPVAV
+211 IIVYPASV
-219 QGEGAAKTLIE
+219 QGQGASRTLIE
-230 ALHQANAEKRCDVLI
+230 ALHQANNEKRCDVLI

-307 SITKSDLYSLFD
+307 SVTKADLYSLFE
-319 EYLRRLDNAVDST
+319 EYNRRLDNAVDSS
-332 FDLYQMKL
+332 FDLYQMRL
-340 ESVEKRLRS
+340 ESVEKRLRA

-354 VIDNQRNLLIY
+354 IIDNQRNLLIY
-365 AISELEHATDALISK
+365 AISELEHATDALLIK
-380 KVQQLDNLKHR
+380 KAQQIENLKHR
-391 LSMFEPVSIVSK
+391 LSMFEPAAIVSYK
-403 KQTNLLGLI
+403 LSALLTTV

-420 SYVSNAENRLSFE
+420 EYVLNAQNRLSFD
-433 ATVLNFDK
+433 ATLLNYDK
-441 QIVSYHD
+441 LITDHQS

-453 LNDLVLR
+453 LSELVLR
-460 QNNCDVPSRLT
+460 QNNCDVEAKLAN
-471 KAEKNFDNDLSKLEL
+471 AEKDFANDLSKLEL

-501 DSMGKIAKVDNLKQG
+501 DSFDRIAKVKNLNQG

-521 LLDGGSVESTVQK
+521 LLDGGTVVSTVDAVLK
-534 ISLSDKVNSKLV
+534 
-546 SDNSKDNKSR
+546 SDNQKTLDNSTANNDNL

>member
-1 MSFTQNNSNFRSSFT
+1 MSFVQNNSNFSSK
-16 GSSRSS
+16 

-27 NFQNDAVEL
+27 KFQNDSVEL
-36 ASPEDTLSQP
+36 SSSEFSLSK
-46 SVSQDVS
+46 SSISQDIS

-67 NALRNFGNA
+67 NALKNFGNA

-111 QALTF
+111 QALSF

-152 YIMEKLRLL
+152 YIMEQLRIL

-186 VITSNEGR
+186 VITSTEGR

-211 IIVYPVAV
+211 IIVYPASV
-219 QGEGAAKTLIE
+219 QGQGASRTLIE
-230 ALHQANAEKRCDVLI
+230 ALHQANNEKRCDVLI

-307 SITKSDLYSLFD
+307 SVTKADLYSLFE
-319 EYLRRLDNAVDST
+319 EYKRRLDNAVDSS
-332 FDLYQMKL
+332 FDLYQMRL
-340 ESVEKRLRS
+340 ESVEKRLRA

-354 VIDNQRNLLIY
+354 IIDNQRNLLIY
-365 AISELEHATDALISK
+365 AISELEHATDALLNK
-380 KVQQLDNLKHR
+380 KAQQIENLKHR
-391 LSMFEPVSIVSK
+391 LSMFEPAAIVSYK
-403 KQTNLLGLI
+403 LSALLTTV

-420 SYVSNAENRLSFE
+420 EYVLNAQNRLSFD
-433 ATVLNFDK
+433 ATLLNYDK
-441 QIVSYHD
+441 LITDHQS

-453 LNDLVLR
+453 LSELVLR
-460 QNNCDVPSRLT
+460 QNNCDVEAKLAN
-471 KAEKNFDNDLSKLEL
+471 AEKDFANDLSKLEL

-501 DSMGKIAKVDNLKQG
+501 DSFDRIAKVKNLNQG

-521 LLDGGSVESTVQK
+521 LLDGGTVVSTVDAVLK
-534 ISLSDKVNSKLV
+534 
-546 SDNSKDNKSR
+546 SDNQKTLDNSTANNDNL

>member
-1 MSFTQNNSNFRSSFT
+1 MSFVQNNSNFRSK
-16 GSSRSS
+16 

-27 NFQNDAVEL
+27 KFQNDSVEL
-36 ASPEDTLSQP
+36 SSSEFSLSK
-46 SVSQDVS
+46 SSISQDIS
-53 PNAMTVSDFLKITD
+53 PNAMTVSDFIKITD
-67 NALRNFGNA
+67 NALKNFGNA

-111 QALTF
+111 QALSF
-116 KPEIGMKVEIIGNS
+116 KPEIGMKVEIIGNG

-152 YIMEKLRLL
+152 YIMEQLRIL

-186 VITSNEGR
+186 VITSTEGR

-211 IIVYPVAV
+211 IIVYPASV
-219 QGEGAAKTLIE
+219 QGQGASRTLIE
-230 ALHQANAEKRCDVLI
+230 ALHQANNEKRCDVLI

-307 SITKSDLYSLFD
+307 SVTKADLYSLFE
-319 EYLRRLDNAVDST
+319 EYNRRLDNAVDSS
-332 FDLYQMKL
+332 FDLYQMRL
-340 ESVEKRLRS
+340 ESVEKRLRA

-354 VIDNQRNLLIY
+354 IIDNQRNLLIY
-365 AISELEHATDALISK
+365 AISELEHATDALLIK
-380 KVQQLDNLKHR
+380 KAQQIENLKHR
-391 LSMFEPVSIVSK
+391 LSMFEPAAIVSYK
-403 KQTNLLGLI
+403 LSALLTTV

-420 SYVSNAENRLSFE
+420 EYVLNAQNRLSFD
-433 ATVLNFDK
+433 ATLLNYDK
-441 QIVSYHD
+441 LITDHQS

-453 LNDLVLR
+453 LSELVLR
-460 QNNCDVPSRLT
+460 QNNCDVEAKLAN
-471 KAEKNFDNDLSKLEL
+471 AEKDFANDLSKLEL
-486 LNPLFILSKGYSVTK
+486 LNPLFFLSKGYSVTK
-501 DSMGKIAKVDNLKQG
+501 DSFDRIAKVKNLNQG

-521 LLDGGSVESTVQK
+521 LLDGGTVVSTVDAVLK
-534 ISLSDKVNSKLV
+534 
-546 SDNSKDNKSR
+546 SDNQKTLDNSTANNDNL

>member
-1 MSFTQNNSNFRSSFT
+1 MSFVQNNSNFRSK
-16 GSSRSS
+16 

-27 NFQNDAVEL
+27 KFQNDSVEL
-36 ASPEDTLSQP
+36 SSSEFSLSK
-46 SVSQDVS
+46 SSISQDIS

-67 NALRNFGNA
+67 NALKNFGNA

-111 QALTF
+111 QALSF

-130 SVYQKTGQFKLMA
+130 SVYQKTGQFKLMV

-152 YIMEKLRLL
+152 YIMEQLRIL

-186 VITSNEGR
+186 VITSTEGR

-211 IIVYPVAV
+211 IIVYPASV
-219 QGEGAAKTLIE
+219 QGQGASRTLIE
-230 ALHQANAEKRCDVLI
+230 ALHQANNEKRCDVLI

-307 SITKSDLYSLFD
+307 SVTKADLYSLFE
-319 EYLRRLDNAVDST
+319 EYKRRLDNAVDSS
-332 FDLYQMKL
+332 FDLYQMRL
-340 ESVEKRLRS
+340 ESVEKRLRA

-354 VIDNQRNLLIY
+354 IIDNQRNLLIY
-365 AISELEHATDALISK
+365 AISELEHATDALLNK
-380 KVQQLDNLKHR
+380 KAQQIENIKHR
-391 LSMFEPVSIVSK
+391 LSMFEPAAIVSNK
-403 KQTNLLGLI
+403 LSSLLTTV

-420 SYVSNAENRLSFE
+420 EYVLNAQNRLSFD
-433 ATVLNFDK
+433 ATLLNYDK
-441 QIVSYHD
+441 LITDHQS

-453 LNDLVLR
+453 LSELVLR
-460 QNNCDVPSRLT
+460 QNNCDVEAKLAN
-471 KAEKNFDNDLSKLEL
+471 AEKDFANDLSKLEL

-501 DSMGKIAKVDNLKQG
+501 DSFDRIAKVKNLNQG

-521 LLDGGSVESTVQK
+521 LLDGGTVVSTVDAVLK
-534 ISLSDKVNSKLV
+534 
-546 SDNSKDNKSR
+546 SDNQKTLDNSTANNDNL

>member
-1 MSFTQNNSNFRSSFT
+1 MSFVQNNSNFSSK
-16 GSSRSS
+16 

-27 NFQNDAVEL
+27 KFQNDSVEL
-36 ASPEDTLSQP
+36 ASSEFSLSK
-46 SVSQDVS
+46 SSISQDIS

-67 NALRNFGNA
+67 NALKNFGNA

-111 QALTF
+111 QALSF

-152 YIMEKLRLL
+152 YIMEQLRIL

-170 FDLLHRPIP
+170 FDLQHRPIP

-186 VITSNEGR
+186 VITSTEGR

-211 IIVYPVAV
+211 IIVYPASV
-219 QGEGAAKTLIE
+219 QGQGASRTLIE
-230 ALHQANAEKRCDVLI
+230 ALHQANNEKRCDVLI

-307 SITKSDLYSLFD
+307 SVTKADLFSLFE
-319 EYLRRLDNAVDST
+319 EYKRRLDNAVDSS
-332 FDLYQMKL
+332 FDLYQMRL
-340 ESVEKRLRS
+340 ESVEKRLRA

-354 VIDNQRNLLIY
+354 IIDNQRNLLIY
-365 AISELEHATDALISK
+365 AISELEHATDALLIK
-380 KVQQLDNLKHR
+380 KAQQIENLKHR
-391 LSMFEPVSIVSK
+391 LSMFEPAAIVSYK
-403 KQTNLLGLI
+403 LSALLTTV

-420 SYVSNAENRLSFE
+420 EYVLKAQNRLSFD
-433 ATVLNFDK
+433 ATLLNYDK
-441 QIVSYHD
+441 IITDHQS

-453 LNDLVLR
+453 LSELVLC
-460 QNNCDVPSRLT
+460 QNNCDVEEKLAN
-471 KAEKNFDNDLSKLEL
+471 AEKDFANDLSKLEL

-501 DSMGKIAKVDNLKQG
+501 DSFDRIAKVKNLKQG

-521 LLDGGSVESTVQK
+521 LLDGGTVVSTVDAVLK
-534 ISLSDKVNSKLV
+534 
-546 SDNSKDNKSR
+546 SDNQKTLDNSTANNDNL

>member
-1 MSFTQNNSNFRSSFT
+1 MSFVQNNSNFRSK
-16 GSSRSS
+16 

-27 NFQNDAVEL
+27 KFQNDSVEL
-36 ASPEDTLSQP
+36 SSSEFSLSEP
-46 SVSQDVS
+46 SISQDIS

-67 NALRNFGNA
+67 NALKNFGNA

-111 QALTF
+111 QSLSF

-152 YIMEKLRLL
+152 YIMEQLRLL
-161 QEKLQKEGI
+161 QDKLQKEGI

-186 VITSNEGR
+186 VITSTEGR

-211 IIVYPVAV
+211 IIVYPASV
-219 QGEGAAKTLIE
+219 QGQGASKTLIE
-230 ALHQANAEKRCDVLI
+230 ALHQANNEKRCDVLI

-280 HEPDIALTDY
+280 HEPDIVLTDY

-307 SITKSDLYSLFD
+307 SVTKADLYSQLD
-319 EYLRRLDNAVDST
+319 EYKRRLDNAVDSC
-332 FDLYQMKL
+332 FDLYQMRL
-340 ESVEKRLRS
+340 ESVEKRLRA

-354 VIDNQRNLLIY
+354 IIDNQRNLLIY
-365 AISELEHATDALISK
+365 AISELEHATDALLNK
-380 KVQQLDNLKHR
+380 KAQQIENLKHR
-391 LSMFEPVSIVSK
+391 LSMFEPVAVVSNK
-403 KQTNLLGLI
+403 LSSLLTTV

-420 SYVSNAENRLSFE
+420 DYVLKSQQRLSFD
-433 ATVLNFDK
+433 ATVLNYDRLITDY
-441 QIVSYHD
+441 QN

-453 LNDLVLR
+453 LSDLVLR
-460 QNNCDVPSRLT
+460 QNNCDVTAKLAQ
-471 KAEKNFDNDLSKLEL
+471 AEKNFANDLSKLEL

-501 DSMGKIAKVDNLKQG
+501 DSLGQIAKVKNLKQG

-521 LLDGGSVESTVQK
+521 LLDGGTVVSTVDEV
-534 ISLSDKVNSKLV
+534 LN
-546 SDNSKDNKSR
+546 SDNQKNLEKSTANKDNL

>member
-1 MSFTQNNSNFRSSFT
+1 MSFVQNNSNFSSK
-16 GSSRSS
+16 

-27 NFQNDAVEL
+27 KFQNDSVEL
-36 ASPEDTLSQP
+36 SSSEFSLSK
-46 SVSQDVS
+46 SSISQDIS
-53 PNAMTVSDFLKITD
+53 SNAMTVSDFLKITD
-67 NALRNFGNA
+67 NALKNFGNA

-111 QALTF
+111 QALSF

-152 YIMEKLRLL
+152 YIMEQLRIP

-186 VITSNEGR
+186 VITSTEGR

-211 IIVYPVAV
+211 IIVYPASV
-219 QGEGAAKTLIE
+219 QGQGASRTLIE
-230 ALHQANAEKRCDVLI
+230 ALHQANNEKRCDVLI

-307 SITKSDLYSLFD
+307 SVTKADLYSLFE
-319 EYLRRLDNAVDST
+319 EYNRRLDNAVDSS
-332 FDLYQMKL
+332 FDLYQMRL
-340 ESVEKRLRS
+340 ESVEKRLRA

-354 VIDNQRNLLIY
+354 IIDNQRNLLIY
-365 AISELEHATDALISK
+365 AISELEHATDALLIK
-380 KVQQLDNLKHR
+380 KAQQIENLKHR
-391 LSMFEPVSIVSK
+391 LSMFEPAAIVSYK
-403 KQTNLLGLI
+403 LSALLTTV

-420 SYVSNAENRLSFE
+420 EYVLNAQNRLSFD
-433 ATVLNFDK
+433 ATLLNYDK
-441 QIVSYHD
+441 LITDHQS

-453 LNDLVLR
+453 LSELVLR
-460 QNNCDVPSRLT
+460 QNNCDVEAKLAN
-471 KAEKNFDNDLSKLEL
+471 AEKDFANDLSKLEL

-501 DSMGKIAKVDNLKQG
+501 DSFDRIAKVKNLNQG

-521 LLDGGSVESTVQK
+521 LLDGGTVVSTVDAVLK
-534 ISLSDKVNSKLV
+534 
-546 SDNSKDNKSR
+546 SDNQKTLDNSTANNDNL

>member
-1 MSFTQNNSNFRSSFT
+1 MSFVQNNSNFSSK
-16 GSSRSS
+16 

-27 NFQNDAVEL
+27 KFQNDSVEL
-36 ASPEDTLSQP
+36 SSSEFSLSK
-46 SVSQDVS
+46 SSISQDIS
-53 PNAMTVSDFLKITD
+53 PNAMTVSDFIKITD
-67 NALRNFGNA
+67 NALKNFGNA

-111 QALTF
+111 QALSF

-152 YIMEKLRLL
+152 YIMEQLRIL

-186 VITSNEGR
+186 VITSTEGR

-211 IIVYPVAV
+211 IIVYPASV
-219 QGEGAAKTLIE
+219 QGQGASRTLIE
-230 ALHQANAEKRCDVLI
+230 ALHQANNEKRCDVLI

-307 SITKSDLYSLFD
+307 SETKADLYSLFE
-319 EYLRRLDNAVDST
+319 EYNRRLDNAVDSS
-332 FDLYQMKL
+332 FDLYQMRL
-340 ESVEKRLRS
+340 ESVEKRLRA

-354 VIDNQRNLLIY
+354 IIDNQRNLLIY
-365 AISELEHATDALISK
+365 AISELEHATDALLIK
-380 KVQQLDNLKHR
+380 KAQQIENLKHR
-391 LSMFEPVSIVSK
+391 LSMFEPAAIVSYK
-403 KQTNLLGLI
+403 LSALLTTV

-420 SYVSNAENRLSFE
+420 EYVLNAQNRLSFD
-433 ATVLNFDK
+433 ATLLNYDK
-441 QIVSYHD
+441 LIIDHQS

-453 LNDLVLR
+453 LSELVLR
-460 QNNCDVPSRLT
+460 QNNCDVEAKLAN
-471 KAEKNFDNDLSKLEL
+471 AEKDFANDLSKLEL

-501 DSMGKIAKVDNLKQG
+501 DSFDRIAKVKNLNQG

-521 LLDGGSVESTVQK
+521 LLDGGTVVSTVDAVLK
-534 ISLSDKVNSKLV
+534 
-546 SDNSKDNKSR
+546 SDNQKTIDNSTANNDNL

>member
-1 MSFTQNNSNFRSSFT
+1 MSFVQNNSNFRSK
-16 GSSRSS
+16 

-27 NFQNDAVEL
+27 KFQNDSVEL
-36 ASPEDTLSQP
+36 SSSEFSLSK
-46 SVSQDVS
+46 SSISQDIS
-53 PNAMTVSDFLKITD
+53 PNAMTVSDFIKITD
-67 NALRNFGNA
+67 NALKNFGNA

-111 QALTF
+111 QALSF

-152 YIMEKLRLL
+152 YIMEQLRIL

-186 VITSNEGR
+186 VITSTEGR

-211 IIVYPVAV
+211 IIVYPASV
-219 QGEGAAKTLIE
+219 QGQGASRTLIE
-230 ALHQANAEKRCDVLI
+230 ALHQANNEKRCDVLI

-301 AAELVT
+301 ASELVT
-307 SITKSDLYSLFD
+307 SVTKADLYSLFE
-319 EYLRRLDNAVDST
+319 EYKRRLDNAVDSS
-332 FDLYQMKL
+332 FDLYQMRL
-340 ESVEKRLRS
+340 ESVEKRLRA

-354 VIDNQRNLLIY
+354 IIDNQRNLLIY
-365 AISELEHATDALISK
+365 AISELEHATDALLIK
-380 KVQQLDNLKHR
+380 KAQQIENLKHR
-391 LSMFEPVSIVSK
+391 LSMFEPAAIVSYK
-403 KQTNLLGLI
+403 LSALLTTV

-420 SYVSNAENRLSFE
+420 EYVLKAQNRLSFD
-433 ATVLNFDK
+433 ATLLNYDK
-441 QIVSYHD
+441 LITDHQS

-453 LNDLVLR
+453 LSELVLR
-460 QNNCDVPSRLT
+460 QNNCDVEAKLAN
-471 KAEKNFDNDLSKLEL
+471 AEKDFANDLSKLEL

-501 DSMGKIAKVDNLKQG
+501 DSFDRIAKVKNLNQG

-521 LLDGGSVESTVQK
+521 LLDGGTVVSTVDAVLK
-534 ISLSDKVNSKLV
+534 
-546 SDNSKDNKSR
+546 SDNQKTLDNSTANNDNL

>member
-1 MSFTQNNSNFRSSFT
+1 MSFVQNNSNFSSK
-16 GSSRSS
+16 

-27 NFQNDAVEL
+27 KFQNDSVEL
-36 ASPEDTLSQP
+36 SSSEFSLSK
-46 SVSQDVS
+46 SSISQDIS

-67 NALRNFGNA
+67 NALKNFGNA
-76 IVVGEISELSNYR
+76 IVVGEISELGNYR

-111 QALTF
+111 QALSF

-152 YIMEKLRLL
+152 YIMEQLRIL
-161 QEKLQKEGI
+161 QDKLQKEGI

-186 VITSNEGR
+186 VITSTEGR

-211 IIVYPVAV
+211 IIVYPASV
-219 QGEGAAKTLIE
+219 QGQGASRTLIE
-230 ALHQANAEKRCDVLI
+230 ALHQANNEKRCDVLI

-307 SITKSDLYSLFD
+307 SVTKADLYSLFE
-319 EYLRRLDNAVDST
+319 EYNRRLDNAVDSS
-332 FDLYQMKL
+332 FDLYQMRL
-340 ESVEKRLRS
+340 ESVEKRLRA

-354 VIDNQRNLLIY
+354 IIDNQRNLLIY
-365 AISELEHATDALISK
+365 TISELEHATDALLIK
-380 KVQQLDNLKHR
+380 KAQQIENLKHR
-391 LSMFEPVSIVSK
+391 LSMFEPAAIVSYK
-403 KQTNLLGLI
+403 LSALLTTV

-420 SYVSNAENRLSFE
+420 EYVLNAQNRLSFD
-433 ATVLNFDK
+433 ATLLNYDK
-441 QIVSYHD
+441 LITDHQS

-453 LNDLVLR
+453 LSELVLR
-460 QNNCDVPSRLT
+460 QNNCDVEAKLAN
-471 KAEKNFDNDLSKLEL
+471 AEKDFANDLSKLEL

-501 DSMGKIAKVDNLKQG
+501 DSFDRIAKVKNLNQG

-521 LLDGGSVESTVQK
+521 LLDGGTVVSTVDAVLK
-534 ISLSDKVNSKLV
+534 
-546 SDNSKDNKSR
+546 SDNQKTLDNSTANNDNL

>member
-1 MSFTQNNSNFRSSFT
+1 MSFVQNNSNFRSK
-16 GSSRSS
+16 

-27 NFQNDAVEL
+27 KFQNDSVEL
-36 ASPEDTLSQP
+36 SSSEFSLSK
-46 SVSQDVS
+46 SSISQDIS

-67 NALRNFGNA
+67 NALKNFGNA
-76 IVVGEISELSNYR
+76 IVVGEISELGNYR

-111 QALTF
+111 QALSF

-152 YIMEKLRLL
+152 YIMEQLRIL
-161 QEKLQKEGI
+161 QDKLQKEGI
-170 FDLLHRPIP
+170 FDLRHRPIP

-186 VITSNEGR
+186 VITSTEGR

-211 IIVYPVAV
+211 IIVYPASV
-219 QGEGAAKTLIE
+219 QGQGASRTLIE
-230 ALHQANAEKRCDVLI
+230 ALHQANNEKRCDVLI

-307 SITKSDLYSLFD
+307 SVTKADLYSLFE
-319 EYLRRLDNAVDST
+319 EYKRRLDNDVDSS
-332 FDLYQMKL
+332 FDLYQMRL
-340 ESVEKRLRS
+340 ESVEKRLRA

-354 VIDNQRNLLIY
+354 IIDNQRNLLIY
-365 AISELEHATDALISK
+365 AISELEHATDALLIK
-380 KVQQLDNLKHR
+380 KAQQIENLKHR
-391 LSMFEPVSIVSK
+391 LSMFEPAAIVSYK
-403 KQTNLLGLI
+403 LSALLTTV

-420 SYVSNAENRLSFE
+420 EYVLKAQNRLSFD
-433 ATVLNFDK
+433 ATLLNYDK
-441 QIVSYHD
+441 LITDHQS

-453 LNDLVLR
+453 LSELVLR
-460 QNNCDVPSRLT
+460 QNNCDVEEKLAN
-471 KAEKNFDNDLSKLEL
+471 AEKDFANDLSKLEL

-501 DSMGKIAKVDNLKQG
+501 DSFDRIAKVKNLNQG

-521 LLDGGSVESTVQK
+521 LLDGGTVVSTVDAVLK
-534 ISLSDKVNSKLV
+534 
-546 SDNSKDNKSR
+546 SDNQKTLDNSTANNDNL

>member
-1 MSFTQNNSNFRSSFT
+1 MSFVQNNSNFSSK
-16 GSSRSS
+16 

-27 NFQNDAVEL
+27 KFQNDSVEL
-36 ASPEDTLSQP
+36 SSSEFSLSK
-46 SVSQDVS
+46 SSISQDIS

-67 NALRNFGNA
+67 NALKNFGNA

-111 QALTF
+111 QALSF

-152 YIMEKLRLL
+152 YIMEQLRIL

-186 VITSNEGR
+186 VITSTEGR

-211 IIVYPVAV
+211 IIVYPASV
-219 QGEGAAKTLIE
+219 QGQGASRTLIE
-230 ALHQANAEKRCDVLI
+230 ALHQANNEKRCDVLI

-307 SITKSDLYSLFD
+307 SVTKADLYSLFE
-319 EYLRRLDNAVDST
+319 EYNRRLDNAVDSS
-332 FDLYQMKL
+332 FDLYQMRL
-340 ESVEKRLRS
+340 ESVEKRLRA

-354 VIDNQRNLLIY
+354 IIDNQRNLLIY
-365 AISELEHATDALISK
+365 AISELEHATEALLIK
-380 KVQQLDNLKHR
+380 KAQQIENLKHR
-391 LSMFEPVSIVSK
+391 LSMFEPAAIVSYK
-403 KQTNLLGLI
+403 LSALLTTV

-420 SYVSNAENRLSFE
+420 EYVLNAQNRLSFD
-433 ATVLNFDK
+433 ATLLNYDK
-441 QIVSYHD
+441 LITDHQS

-453 LNDLVLR
+453 LSELVLR
-460 QNNCDVPSRLT
+460 QNNCDVEAKLAN
-471 KAEKNFDNDLSKLEL
+471 AEKDFANDLSKLEL

-501 DSMGKIAKVDNLKQG
+501 DSFDRIAKVENLNQG

-521 LLDGGSVESTVQK
+521 LLDGGTVVSTVDAVLK
-534 ISLSDKVNSKLV
+534 
-546 SDNSKDNKSR
+546 SDNQKALDNSTANNDNL

>member
-1 MSFTQNNSNFRSSFT
+1 MSFVQNNSNFSSK
-16 GSSRSS
+16 

-27 NFQNDAVEL
+27 KFQNDSVEL
-36 ASPEDTLSQP
+36 SSSEFSLSK
-46 SVSQDVS
+46 SSISQDIS

-67 NALRNFGNA
+67 NALKNFGNA
-76 IVVGEISELSNYR
+76 IVVGEISELGNYR

-111 QALTF
+111 QALSF

-152 YIMEKLRLL
+152 YIMEQLRIL
-161 QEKLQKEGI
+161 QDKLQKEGI

-186 VITSNEGR
+186 VITSTEGR

-211 IIVYPVAV
+211 IIVYPASV
-219 QGEGAAKTLIE
+219 QGQGASRTLIE
-230 ALHQANAEKRCDVLI
+230 ALHQANNEKRCDVLI

-307 SITKSDLYSLFD
+307 SVTKADLYSLFE
-319 EYLRRLDNAVDST
+319 EYNRRLDNAVDSS
-332 FDLYQMKL
+332 FDLYQMRL
-340 ESVEKRLRS
+340 ESVEKRLRA

-354 VIDNQRNLLIY
+354 IIDNQRNLLIY
-365 AISELEHATDALISK
+365 AISELEHATDALLIK
-380 KVQQLDNLKHR
+380 KAQQIENLKHR
-391 LSMFEPVSIVSK
+391 LSMFEPAAIVSYK
-403 KQTNLLGLI
+403 LSALLTTV

-420 SYVSNAENRLSFE
+420 EYVLNAQNRLSFD
-433 ATVLNFDK
+433 ATLLNYDK
-441 QIVSYHD
+441 LITDHQS

-453 LNDLVLR
+453 LSELVLR
-460 QNNCDVPSRLT
+460 QNNCDVEAKLAN
-471 KAEKNFDNDLSKLEL
+471 AEKDFANDLSKLEL

-501 DSMGKIAKVDNLKQG
+501 DSFDRIAKVKNLNQG

-521 LLDGGSVESTVQK
+521 LLDGGTVVSTVDAVLK
-534 ISLSDKVNSKLV
+534 
-546 SDNSKDNKSR
+546 SDNQKTLDNSTANNDNL

>member
-1 MSFTQNNSNFRSSFT
+1 MSFAQNNSNFRSSFT
-16 GSSRSS
+16 GSSRAS

-27 NFQNDAVEL
+27 NLKNDSVEL
-36 ASPEDTLSQP
+36 TSEDTLSQP

-76 IVVGEISELSNYR
+76 VVVGEISEISNYR

-161 QEKLQKEGI
+161 QDKLQKEGI

-211 IIVYPVAV
+211 IIVYPAAV

-230 ALHQANAEKRCDVLI
+230 ALHQANAEKICDVLI

-307 SITKSDLYSLFD
+307 SVTKSDLYSLFD

-340 ESVEKRLRS
+340 ESVEKRLKA
-349 SSPEA
+349 SSPETI
-354 VIDNQRNLLIY
+354 VDNQRNLLIY

-380 KVQQLDNLKHR
+380 KTKQLENLKHR
-391 LSMFEPVSIVSK
+391 LSMFEPLSIVSK
-403 KQTNLLGLI
+403 KQTDLLSLI
-412 SRLDRSID
+412 SRLDRSIEG
-420 SYVSNAENRLSFE
+420 YVTNAKNRLAFE
-433 ATVLNFDK
+433 ARVLNYDK
-441 QIVSYHD
+441 QIQSYHE

-453 LNDLVLR
+453 LKDLVLR
-460 QNNCDVPSRLT
+460 QNDCDVDAMLSH
-471 KAEKNFDNDLSKLEL
+471 AEKNFANDISKLEF

-501 DSMGKIAKVDNLKQG
+501 DSMGKIAKVENLKQG

-534 ISLSDKVNSKLV
+534 VLLSDKVNPKSG
-546 SDNSKDNKSR
+546 SDNSKDN

>member
-1 MSFTQNNSNFRSSFT
+1 MSFVQNNSNFSSK
-16 GSSRSS
+16 

-27 NFQNDAVEL
+27 KFQNDSVEL
-36 ASPEDTLSQP
+36 SSSEFSLSK
-46 SVSQDVS
+46 SSISQDIS
-53 PNAMTVSDFLKITD
+53 PNAMIVSDFLKITD
-67 NALRNFGNA
+67 NALKNFGNA

-111 QALTF
+111 QALSF

-152 YIMEKLRLL
+152 YIMEQLRIL

-186 VITSNEGR
+186 VITSTEGR

-211 IIVYPVAV
+211 IIVYPASV
-219 QGEGAAKTLIE
+219 QGQGASRTLIE
-230 ALHQANAEKRCDVLI
+230 ALHQANNEKRCDVLI

-307 SITKSDLYSLFD
+307 SVTKADLYSLFE
-319 EYLRRLDNAVDST
+319 EYNRRLDNAVDSS
-332 FDLYQMKL
+332 FDLYQMRL
-340 ESVEKRLRS
+340 ESVEKRLRA

-354 VIDNQRNLLIY
+354 IIDNQRNLLIY
-365 AISELEHATDALISK
+365 AISELEHATDALLIK
-380 KVQQLDNLKHR
+380 KAQQIENLKHR
-391 LSMFEPVSIVSK
+391 LSMFEPAAIVSYK
-403 KQTNLLGLI
+403 LSALLTTV

-420 SYVSNAENRLSFE
+420 EYVLNAQNRLSFD
-433 ATVLNFDK
+433 ATLLNYDK
-441 QIVSYHD
+441 LITDHQS

-453 LNDLVLR
+453 LSELVLR
-460 QNNCDVPSRLT
+460 QNNCDVEAKLAN
-471 KAEKNFDNDLSKLEL
+471 AEKDFANDLSKLEL

-501 DSMGKIAKVDNLKQG
+501 DSFDRIAKVKNLNQG

-521 LLDGGSVESTVQK
+521 LLDGGTVVSTVDAVLK
-534 ISLSDKVNSKLV
+534 
-546 SDNSKDNKSR
+546 SDNQKTLDNSTANNDNL

>member
-1 MSFTQNNSNFRSSFT
+1 MSFVQNNSNFRSK
-16 GSSRSS
+16 

-27 NFQNDAVEL
+27 KFQNDSVEL
-36 ASPEDTLSQP
+36 SSSEFSLSK
-46 SVSQDVS
+46 SSISQDIS

-67 NALRNFGNA
+67 NALKNFGNA
-76 IVVGEISELSNYR
+76 IVVGEISELGNYR

-111 QALTF
+111 QALSF

-152 YIMEKLRLL
+152 YIMEQLRIL
-161 QEKLQKEGI
+161 QDKLQKEGI

-186 VITSNEGR
+186 VITSTEGR

-211 IIVYPVAV
+211 IIVYPASV
-219 QGEGAAKTLIE
+219 QGQGASRTLIE
-230 ALHQANAEKRCDVLI
+230 ALHQANNEKRCDVLI

-307 SITKSDLYSLFD
+307 SVTKADLYSLFE
-319 EYLRRLDNAVDST
+319 EYNRRLDNAVDSS
-332 FDLYQMKL
+332 FDLYQMRL
-340 ESVEKRLRS
+340 ESVEKRLRA

-354 VIDNQRNLLIY
+354 IIDNQRNLLIY
-365 AISELEHATDALISK
+365 AISELEHATDALLIK
-380 KVQQLDNLKHR
+380 KAQQIENLKHR
-391 LSMFEPVSIVSK
+391 LSMFEPAAIVSYK
-403 KQTNLLGLI
+403 LSALLTTV

-420 SYVSNAENRLSFE
+420 EYVLNAQNRLSFD
-433 ATVLNFDK
+433 ATLLNYDK
-441 QIVSYHD
+441 LITDHQS

-453 LNDLVLR
+453 LSELVLR
-460 QNNCDVPSRLT
+460 QNNCDVEAKLAN
-471 KAEKNFDNDLSKLEL
+471 AEKDFANDLSKLEL

-501 DSMGKIAKVDNLKQG
+501 DSFDRIAKVKNLNQG

-521 LLDGGSVESTVQK
+521 LLDGGTVVSTVDAVLK
-534 ISLSDKVNSKLV
+534 
-546 SDNSKDNKSR
+546 SDNQKTLDNSTANNDNL

>member
-1 MSFTQNNSNFRSSFT
+1 MFFVQNNSNFRSK
-16 GSSRSS
+16 

-27 NFQNDAVEL
+27 KFQNDSVEL
-36 ASPEDTLSQP
+36 SSSEFSLSK
-46 SVSQDVS
+46 SSISQDIS

-67 NALRNFGNA
+67 NALKNFGNA

-111 QALTF
+111 QALSF

-130 SVYQKTGQFKLMA
+130 SVYQKTGQFKLMV

-152 YIMEKLRLL
+152 YIMEQLRIL

-186 VITSNEGR
+186 VITSTEGR

-211 IIVYPVAV
+211 IIVYPASV
-219 QGEGAAKTLIE
+219 QGQGASRTLIE
-230 ALHQANAEKRCDVLI
+230 ALHQANNEKRCDVLI

-307 SITKSDLYSLFD
+307 SVTKADLYSLFE
-319 EYLRRLDNAVDST
+319 EYNRRLDNAVDSS
-332 FDLYQMKL
+332 FDLYQMRL
-340 ESVEKRLRS
+340 ESVEKRLRA

-354 VIDNQRNLLIY
+354 IIDNQRNLLIY
-365 AISELEHATDALISK
+365 AISELEHATDALLNK
-380 KVQQLDNLKHR
+380 KAQQIENIKHR
-391 LSMFEPVSIVSK
+391 LSMFEPAAIVSNK
-403 KQTNLLGLI
+403 LSSLLTTV

-420 SYVSNAENRLSFE
+420 EYVLKAQNRLSFD
-433 ATVLNFDK
+433 ATLLNYDK
-441 QIVSYHD
+441 LITDHQS

-453 LNDLVLR
+453 LSELVLR
-460 QNNCDVPSRLT
+460 QNNCDVEEKLAN
-471 KAEKNFDNDLSKLEL
+471 AEKDFANDLSKLEL

-501 DSMGKIAKVDNLKQG
+501 DSFDRIAKVKNLNQG

-521 LLDGGSVESTVQK
+521 LLDGGTVVSTVDAVLK
-534 ISLSDKVNSKLV
+534 
-546 SDNSKDNKSR
+546 SDNQKTLDNSTANNDNL

>member
-1 MSFTQNNSNFRSSFT
+1 MSFVQNNSNFSSK
-16 GSSRSS
+16 

-27 NFQNDAVEL
+27 KFQNDSVEL
-36 ASPEDTLSQP
+36 SSSEFSLSK
-46 SVSQDVS
+46 SSISQDIS

-67 NALRNFGNA
+67 NALKNFGNA
-76 IVVGEISELSNYR
+76 IVVGEISELGNYR

-111 QALTF
+111 QALSF

-152 YIMEKLRLL
+152 YIMEQLRIL
-161 QEKLQKEGI
+161 QDKLQKEGI

-186 VITSNEGR
+186 VITSTEGR

-211 IIVYPVAV
+211 IIVYPASV
-219 QGEGAAKTLIE
+219 QGQGASRTLIE
-230 ALHQANAEKRCDVLI
+230 ALHQANNEKRCDVLI

-307 SITKSDLYSLFD
+307 SVTKADLYSLFE
-319 EYLRRLDNAVDST
+319 EYKRRLDNAVDSS
-332 FDLYQMKL
+332 FDLYQMRL
-340 ESVEKRLRS
+340 ESVEKRLRA
-349 SSPEA
+349 SSPKA
-354 VIDNQRNLLIY
+354 IIDNQRNLLIY
-365 AISELEHATDALISK
+365 AISELEHATDALLIK
-380 KVQQLDNLKHR
+380 KAQQIENLKHR
-391 LSMFEPVSIVSK
+391 LSMFEPAAIVSYK
-403 KQTNLLGLI
+403 LSALLTTV
-412 SRLDRSID
+412 SRIDRSID
-420 SYVSNAENRLSFE
+420 EYVLKAQNRLSFD
-433 ATVLNFDK
+433 ATLLNYYKLITDH
-441 QIVSYHD
+441 QS

-453 LNDLVLR
+453 LSELVLR
-460 QNNCDVPSRLT
+460 QNNCDVEEKLAN
-471 KAEKNFDNDLSKLEL
+471 AEKDFANDLSKLEL

-501 DSMGKIAKVDNLKQG
+501 DSFDRIAKVKNLNQG

-521 LLDGGSVESTVQK
+521 LLDGGTVVSTVDAVLK
-534 ISLSDKVNSKLV
+534 
-546 SDNSKDNKSR
+546 SDNQKTLDNSTANNDNL